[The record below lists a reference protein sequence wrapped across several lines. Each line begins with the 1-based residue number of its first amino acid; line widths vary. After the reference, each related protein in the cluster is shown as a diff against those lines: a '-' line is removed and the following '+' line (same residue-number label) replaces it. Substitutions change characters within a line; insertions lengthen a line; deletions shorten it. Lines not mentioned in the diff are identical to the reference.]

1 MDSFMKMKKEE
12 MGLVALMGVYL
23 VMGFKVPEV
32 VANLVDT
39 MAGKVVLLLT
49 VIYLFL
55 HTHPVLAVI
64 AAYVAYDLMRRST
77 QTTGLSALQAYV
89 PTEEKKMSQF
99 TAFNQFPYT
108 LEQEVVA
115 KMAPLV
121 RSGAPLMSAS
131 YKPVLEDQHDATP
144 L

>member
-1 MDSFMKMKKEE
+1 
-12 MGLVALMGVYL
+12 
-23 VMGFKVPEV
+23 
-32 VANLVDT
+32 
-39 MAGKVVLLLT
+39 
-49 VIYLFL
+49 L

-77 QTTGLSALQAYV
+77 QTTGLSALQAYA

>member
-1 MDSFMKMKKEE
+1 MKKQEIV
-12 MGLVALMGVYL
+12 LVVLMALYL
-23 VMGFKVPEV
+23 VMGFKIPDA
-32 VANLVDT
+32 VAGMVDT
-39 MAGKVVLLLT
+39 MVGKVVLLLS
-49 VIYLFL
+49 VVYLFM
-55 HTHPVLAVI
+55 HASPVLAVV
-64 AAYVAYDLMRRST
+64 ATYVAYDLVRRSSL
-77 QTTGLSALQAYV
+77 TTGLDALQAYV

-121 RSGAPLMSAS
+121 RTGAPLMSAS
-131 YKPVLEDQHDATP
+131 YKPVLEDLHDATP